1 MRKITTKFYT
11 KVAIVATLLLNSAAA
26 SAEDGYEMQ
35 IDNSFS
41 EYTGV
46 QVDDTRRMW
55 IKSKWIRSYDRGN
68 WTEDVETEIKDA
80 STLYVR
86 NRIIYVHGTYD
97 SSTEKCTF
105 LRYDAVTGEELDPIE
120 IDFSQVEYKPEG
132 GYIALR
138 EDDAGMVYLISACT
152 SSNYVI
158 SFHTIDL
165 DNSKI
170 VKSYCMDASPL
181 KINGSSQMICYPRVY
196 GDIKNGTFDICA
208 INSDSKTI
216 NGISNVTTCLYK
228 VVYKDSA
235 IEELFCYS
243 LDGNIRYNAETQILY
258 LNDNGILL
266 ESEHRNPTYF
276 YKYYDGTFKTSYI
289 NDDQAYYP
297 LTQNLTNVI
306 GAHFFEHSG
315 VYMVVF
321 SPTYKKNNPHS
332 YRILCIQNE
341 DMSKWIHS
349 DDSYKE
355 SYEESNGEGVFKM
368 WDIATFISSLPFS
381 IMKSS
386 VSTLAYTVNNGTNTD
401 LYVYTSGLGLAA
413 YSIIGP
419 GTTTEEDIA
428 ECDSSYSIDNN
439 IVTTDEPCDI
449 AVYNIHGD
457 EVRSATNVS
466 SLSLSDLYKGI
477 YIVKMSNNSEAIKV
491 AVR

>member
-35 IDNSFS
+35 IDNAFS

-46 QVDDTRRMW
+46 LVDDTRRMW

-80 STLYVR
+80 STMYVR

-120 IDFSQVEYKPEG
+120 IDFSQAEYKPEG

-138 EDDAGMVYLISACT
+138 EDDAGTVYLISACT

-165 DNSKI
+165 DNCEI
-170 VKSYCMDASPL
+170 VQSYCMDANKQKKSG
-181 KINGSSQMICYPRVY
+181 IFYVCNYPIVL
-196 GDIKNGTFDICA
+196 GDINNGDFEVYSLNVYKISDQFNVSQT
-208 INSDSKTI
+208 INSTDLVEGVYRNHELYSFTHYTLSDTQMNISTTISYFDENGFVLDSDRT
-216 NGISNVTTCLYK
+216 NQ
-228 VVYKDSA
+228 VY
-235 IEELFCYS
+235 
-243 LDGNIRYNAETQILY
+243 
-258 LNDNGILL
+258 
-266 ESEHRNPTYF
+266 
-276 YKYYDGTFKTSYI
+276 YKYDNTSYSTTYNSSDESI
-289 NDDQAYYP
+289 YP
-297 LTQNLTNVI
+297 LLQNQTNVI
-306 GAHFFEHSG
+306 GAHYFEHSG
-315 VYMVVF
+315 IKMVIF

-332 YRILCIQNE
+332 YRILCIQSDNLSE
-341 DMSKWIHS
+341 WIHS
-349 DDSYKE
+349 DSYSE

-368 WDIATFISSLPFS
+368 WDIADLATLTDFRLVITRN
-381 IMKSS
+381 
-386 VSTLAYTVNNGTNTD
+386 TLAYVVNNAINTD

-413 YSIIGP
+413 YNIIGP

-428 ECDSSYSIDNN
+428 ECDSSYSICNN
-439 IVTTDEPCDI
+439 IVTTNEPCDI
-449 AVYNIHGD
+449 VVYNIHGD
-457 EVRSATNVS
+457 EVCSATNVS

-477 YIVKMSNNSEAIKV
+477 YIVKISNNSEAIKV

>member
-35 IDNSFS
+35 IDNSCS

-55 IKSKWIRSYDRGN
+55 IKSKWIRSYDLKN
-68 WTEDVETEIKDA
+68 WTEDVETEIEAA

-86 NRIIYVHGTYD
+86 NRIIYIHGTYD
-97 SSTEKCTF
+97 SSTEKCSF
-105 LRYDAVTGEELDPIE
+105 LRFDAVTGEELDPIE
-120 IDFSQVEYKPEG
+120 IDFSQAEHKPEG

-138 EDDAGMVYLISACT
+138 EDDAGTVYLISACT

-165 DNSKI
+165 DNCEI
-170 VKSYCMDASPL
+170 VQSYCMDANKQKKSG
-181 KINGSSQMICYPRVY
+181 IYYVCNYPIVF
-196 GDIKNGTFDICA
+196 GDINNGNFEVYSL
-208 INSDSKTI
+208 N
-216 NGISNVTTCLYK
+216 
-228 VVYKDSA
+228 VYKISDQFNVSQTISSTDLVEEVYRNHELYSFTHYTLSDTQMKITTTISYFDEKGFVLDSDRTN
-235 IEELFCYS
+235 LVY
-243 LDGNIRYNAETQILY
+243 
-258 LNDNGILL
+258 
-266 ESEHRNPTYF
+266 
-276 YKYYDGTFKTSYI
+276 YKYDNTNYSTIYNST
-289 NDDQAYYP
+289 DDSIYP
-297 LTQNLTNVI
+297 LTQNQTNAI

-315 VYMVVF
+315 VNMVVF
-321 SPTYKKNNPHS
+321 SPTYMKNTQHS

-349 DDSYKE
+349 NSYKE

-368 WDIATFISSLPFS
+368 WDIATFTSSLPFS

-386 VSTLAYTVNNGTNTD
+386 VSTLAYTVNNGANTD

-413 YSIIGP
+413 YNIIGP

-428 ECDSSYSIDNN
+428 EYESSYSISNN
-439 IVTTDEPCDI
+439 IVTTNEPCDI

-466 SLSLSDLYKGI
+466 SLSLSDLCKGI

>member
-55 IKSKWIRSYDRGN
+55 IMSKWIRSYDRGN
-68 WTEDVETEIKDA
+68 WTEDVGSDGIKVA

-138 EDDAGMVYLISACT
+138 EDDAGTVYLISACT

-165 DNSKI
+165 DNSEI
-170 VKSYCMDASPL
+170 VQSYCMDASSL

-196 GDIKNGTFDICA
+196 GDIKNGTYTICA
-208 INSDSKTI
+208 V
-216 NGISNVTTCLYK
+216 NGDGKDWRIYKAVYNDNVL
-228 VVYKDSA
+228 V
-235 IEELFCYS
+235 ELSHYS
-243 LDGNIRYNAETQILY
+243 LKSSSEYYSEMQILY
-258 LNDNGILL
+258 LDDNGVLL
-266 ESEHRNPTYF
+266 DNDKINPIYF
-276 YKYYDGTFKTSYI
+276 YKYYDGTFETIYT
-289 NDDQAYYP
+289 NDNSKAYYP
-297 LTQNLTNVI
+297 LVQNQEYII

-315 VYMVVF
+315 ISMVIF

-349 DDSYKE
+349 DSYNE

-381 IMKSS
+381 IMKSR
-386 VSTLAYTVNNGTNTD
+386 VSTLAYTVNNGANTD

-413 YSIIGP
+413 YNIIGP